1 MAGWLDSCLAAR
13 LVAWVAA
20 WLDGCMVAWQ
30 DGRFLAARRP
40 LILRQLL
47 VGLPARPLAARRRML
62 LLRLLLLV
70 GLPAGNASAGWLV
83 GWSWLA
89 GAGWLVGSL

>member
-1 MAGWLDSCLAAR
+1 MAALLDGCMAAC

-20 WLDGCMVAWQ
+20 WLDGCMVAWP
-30 DGRFLAARRP
+30 DGRLLEARRP
-40 LILRQLL
+40 LL
-47 VGLPARPLAARRRML
+47 V
-62 LLRLLLLV
+62 LRLLGIFLPRLLV
-70 GLPAGNASAGWLV
+70 LVAPADNGSAGWLV